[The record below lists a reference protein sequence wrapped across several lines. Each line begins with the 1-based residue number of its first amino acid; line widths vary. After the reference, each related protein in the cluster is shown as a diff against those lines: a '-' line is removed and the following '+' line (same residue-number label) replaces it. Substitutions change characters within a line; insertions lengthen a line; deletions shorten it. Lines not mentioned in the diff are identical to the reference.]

1 MTARKLQLAHIFLLI
16 CWFSASVALWP
27 SLPDSIPTHF
37 GGSGAADAWA
47 GKSLFSWFG
56 LPIVGLVL
64 ALMMLGLS
72 RAQVGG
78 SMDMWNIPE
87 KDRFRRLEPEQ
98 RATLME
104 RLKRIPLACGLL
116 TTVLL
121 ASVHLGVY
129 QVATGRSEGLPWYC
143 MVAIGLSIV
152 LILIVALLETQR
164 FGAEVRRMSGA

>member
-1 MTARKLQLAHIFLLI
+1 MTTRNLQLANIFLLT
-16 CWFSASVALWP
+16 CWFGAAVALWP
-27 SLPDSIPTHF
+27 SLPDSIPMHF

-47 GKSLFSWFG
+47 EKSLFSWFG
-56 LPIVGLVL
+56 LPFMGLVL

-72 RAQVGG
+72 RMRVGG
-78 SMDMWNIPE
+78 SMDMWNVPE
-87 KDRFRRLEPEQ
+87 KERFLQLGPEQ

-104 RLKRIPLACGLL
+104 RLKRIPLTCGLL

-121 ASVHLGVY
+121 ASVHLGIY

-143 MVAIGLSIV
+143 MAVIGLSIV
-152 LILIVALLETQR
+152 LILAIALLETQR